1 MANKLRQFVQGSQK
15 SWLLLVQ
22 ATVWIAAVIAT
33 FLVAPPVGTAAENQ
47 LWVRFGQ
54 FVITIF
60 VGLLALVSFRWNR
73 KKDTLPWAAS
83 ATAFLILGTVA
94 FFSYQILSL
103 RWTADYSG
111 DRVVV
116 GSTFTQEAADY
127 LKAHPTLTNADL
139 INHYTGKIQK
149 IWTRQSIDMRRILL
163 AGIYVLTMPLFA
175 ICIISLLQA
184 IHCATIEKPRKR
196 RREPPAVA
204 VT

>member
-1 MANKLRQFVQGSQK
+1 MASPGASNRLDRCRHRHVPDCAPRRNCCGKPDLGSLR
-15 SWLLLVQ
+15 
-22 ATVWIAAVIAT
+22 
-33 FLVAPPVGTAAENQ
+33 PVRHYYLCRTPGA
-47 LWVRFGQ
+47 
-54 FVITIF
+54 
-60 VGLLALVSFRWNR
+60 GLLPLESQ
-73 KKDTLPWAAS
+73 KDTLPWAAS
-83 ATAFLILGTVA
+83 AAAFLILGTVA

-196 RREPPAVA
+196 RRDPPAVA